1 MFLKITSRNFIN
13 FTVRSVRLLYCKHM
27 KLKLLRLIFLPVL
40 VSLFTVS
47 LMAQKDSTVKKPT
60 PDAPLYYRV
69 HEIPNAFISDKI
81 KLKQANL
88 TVLPYKMYEELK
100 ARLTDILEK
109 QKSLTLVTGKSD
121 FTAEYTEVLSEY
133 LRLWNKQKR
142 RIDGWNDE
150 VSETTAG
157 ISEQKSIVRNTM
169 AVWNR
174 TYAIALADSVPEE
187 ILQKIID
194 IEKELKI
201 SYDTLTVGLN
211 RLLALQHQIVEPD
224 VTAEMM
230 VTTIRKY
237 FLLNKQDLF
246 YQNSSTLWDYFAELE
261 PGDLISNSFSNTIG
275 VYIGVSDTIL
285 QELKGFALK
294 TGLYL
299 LFVAAFILFLSRF
312 SKKLPVG
319 NSAAGN
325 FQLLL
330 QTPFSTILF
339 IFLISFN
346 LLVGDLPELVLNSL
360 RLLSVIPL
368 VRIFLFIYGK
378 TSHRIILVTG
388 LLLAFQQVKMVS
400 GSGSETERLILTFIL
415 FFTVIYLVLHLYG
428 KGSSERMEVLPPYVK
443 NIFVVILVL
452 FATAFIA
459 NLFGFLAISLTI
471 VNGVL
476 NAVYGLSVLLIVSH
490 ILQGLVYMLIMT
502 KTAKISLIM
511 REYETIATEK
521 ISKFIRFL
529 IKITAVAV
537 ILRSFGML
545 VVTIDFLGSILK
557 TTVSVGD
564 FSLTLETLVYFFFSV
579 WFAVWLAK
587 TVKFLLEK
595 ELLVRIKLARG
606 VPTTISAVISYL
618 IVGMGIVF
626 AIISSGLDLNRF
638 SLLAGALGVG
648 IGFGLQDIVRNF
660 ISGIILIFERPVQIG
675 DAVEVEDLSGTIRK
689 IGIRSSVIKTWEGA
703 EVIVPNGNLI
713 SNKVI
718 NWTLSDN
725 QRRIDLKIG
734 VAYGSNVEKVIELL
748 RGCATSHEKILQ
760 NPPPVVFL
768 KDFADSALLFEMR
781 CWTADFGAW
790 VQTSSDLRVAIDK
803 VMNENGIEIPFP
815 QRDVHIKNPSESLP
829 PAKPAKKTKN
839 E

>member
-1 MFLKITSRNFIN
+1 
-13 FTVRSVRLLYCKHM
+13 
-27 KLKLLRLIFLPVL
+27 
-40 VSLFTVS
+40 
-47 LMAQKDSTVKKPT
+47 MAQKDSTVKKPT
-60 PDAPLYYRV
+60 SDAPLYYRV